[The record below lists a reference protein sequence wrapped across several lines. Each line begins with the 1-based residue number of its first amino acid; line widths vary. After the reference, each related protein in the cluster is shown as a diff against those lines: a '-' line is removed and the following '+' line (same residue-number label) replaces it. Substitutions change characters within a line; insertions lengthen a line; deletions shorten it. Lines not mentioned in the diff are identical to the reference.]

1 MIPKIIHY
9 CWFGKAP
16 LPELALK
23 CIASWKKYL
32 PDYEIRE
39 WNESNFDIGQIPYT
53 SQAFKK
59 RKFAFVSDYAR
70 FKIMQEY
77 GGIYLDTDVKLLKP
91 LDPFLQHKSFVGK
104 ELPLRLSTAVMGAE
118 PNTSWIKEF
127 LNSYTMRGKHFID
140 IQGKANQTVNTIL
153 LSDFINNTWHRFSP
167 DIAIYPEDYFCCKS
181 YFTKQVLITENSVAI
196 HDFDNSWGK
205 KSVDGNL
212 LLRFRNIM
220 LRIWLRIG
228 RNE

>member
-9 CWFGKAP
+9 VWFGGDKP
-16 LPELALK
+16 SHVQD
-23 CIASWKKYL
+23 CIATWRKFC
-32 PDYEIRE
+32 PDYEIKE
-39 WNESNFDIGQIPYT
+39 WNESNTDSKSCDFVKEALALKQY
-53 SQAFKK
+53 S
-59 RKFAFVSDYAR
+59 FVSDVIRLAVLS
-70 FKIMQEY
+70 EY